1 VRSVILVQS
10 FEKKTL
16 NQNNVRLSAV
26 DIFVEKTKMSS
37 NNAPILNAKL
47 IFVIILDLT
56 DFK

>member
-1 VRSVILVQS
+1 
-10 FEKKTL
+10 L

-26 DIFVEKTKMSS
+26 AIFVEKTKMSS

-56 DFK
+56 DFKKPVRSCLDNK